1 MIPSNA
7 KVSNVKGNPL
17 RIHFDNHDSL
27 PPRKSF
33 RPIPYTA
40 QELIN
45 LPAQVAYQAI
55 NLAETAYM
63 NENYAMIVKANLN
76 IDGAEVF
83 GETLTCVS
91 VANEVAEWEFLSTN
105 SCGWHER
112 IYTDL
117 EGNIITTPEY

>member
-1 MIPSNA
+1 MIPPNA
-7 KVSNVKGNPL
+7 KVSGVKGDPP

-33 RPIPYTA
+33 KPIPYTA

-63 NENYAMIVKANLN
+63 NENYAMIVEDNLTLS
-76 IDGAEVF
+76 GHEVF

-91 VANEVAEWEFLSTN
+91 VANEVAEWEFFFDELL
-105 SCGWHER
+105 R
-112 IYTDL
+112 MA
-117 EGNIITTPEY
+117 

>member
-7 KVSNVKGNPL
+7 KVSGVKG
-17 RIHFDNHDSL
+17 D
-27 PPRKSF
+27 PPRIYFNNRKSWPPLQSF
-33 RPIPYTA
+33 RSIPYTA
-40 QELIN
+40 QTLIN

-63 NENYAMIVKANLN
+63 NENYAMIVAANLS

-91 VANEVAEWEFLSTN
+91 VANEAAEWEFFSMN
-105 SCGWHER
+105 SGGWHER

>member
-7 KVSNVKGNPL
+7 KVSGVKGDPL
-17 RIHFDNHDSL
+17 CIHFDNHDSL
-27 PPRKSF
+27 PPRDSF
-33 RPIPYTA
+33 QPIPYTA

-45 LPAQVAYQAI
+45 LPAQVAHQAI

-63 NENYAMIVKANLN
+63 NENYAMIVAANLS

-91 VANEVAEWEFLSTN
+91 VANEAAEWEFFSMN
-105 SCGWHER
+105 SGGWHER

>member
-1 MIPSNA
+1 MIPPNA
-7 KVSNVKGNPL
+7 KVSGVKGDPP

-33 RPIPYTA
+33 KPIPYTA

-55 NLAETAYM
+55 TLAETAYM
-63 NENYAMIVKANLN
+63 NEHYAMIVAANLTL
-76 IDGAEVF
+76 DGQAVF
-83 GETLTCVS
+83 GETLIGVC
-91 VANEVAEWEFLSTN
+91 VANEVAEWEFFSTN

-117 EGNIITTPEY
+117 EGNIITTPE

>member
-1 MIPSNA
+1 MIPPNA
-7 KVSNVKGNPL
+7 KVSGVKGDPP

-33 RPIPYTA
+33 KPIPYTA

-63 NENYAMIVKANLN
+63 NEHYAMIVAANLTL
-76 IDGAEVF
+76 DGQAVF
-83 GETLTCVS
+83 GETLICVC
-91 VANEVAEWEFLSTN
+91 VANEVAEWEFFSTN

-117 EGNIITTPEY
+117 EGNIITTPE

>member
-7 KVSNVKGNPL
+7 KVSGVKGDPL
-17 RIHFDNHDSL
+17 CIHFYNHDSL
-27 PPRKSF
+27 PPRDSF
-33 RPIPYTA
+33 QPIPYTA

-45 LPAQVAYQAI
+45 LPAKVAYQAI

-63 NENYAMIVKANLN
+63 NENYAMIVEANLN
-76 IDGAEVF
+76 IDGEEVF

-91 VANEVAEWEFLSTN
+91 VANGVAEWEFLSTN
-105 SCGWHER
+105 SCGGHER

-117 EGNIITTPEY
+117 EGVIITTPE